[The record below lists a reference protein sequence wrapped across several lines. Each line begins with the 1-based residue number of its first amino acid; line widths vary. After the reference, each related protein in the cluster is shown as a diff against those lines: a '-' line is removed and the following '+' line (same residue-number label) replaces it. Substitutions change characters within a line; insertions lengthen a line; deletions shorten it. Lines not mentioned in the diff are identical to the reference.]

1 MTRTVLIAL
10 ATGALTLS
18 ACGSEGTPEEE
29 VTKSV
34 RNWTAA
40 LSEGNGTA
48 ACARMTPTAQ
58 AEFATYAGTYVK
70 TGPPA
75 DCVGNVK
82 RFTRK
87 LTGIPRRQIHDAD
100 VDAVSISG
108 DTARVEMADGGPN
121 ELVLRRDGDDW
132 HIDHAFRKGWRFV
145 GAPRFGLTAR

>member
-1 MTRTVLIAL
+1 MTRTALIAL
-10 ATGALTLS
+10 TAGALTLS

-40 LSEGNGTA
+40 FSEGNGKET
-48 ACARMTPTAQ
+48 CARMTPTAQ
-58 AEFATYAGTYVK
+58 AELATWASTYTK

-75 DCVGNVK
+75 DCVGNVR
-82 RFTRK
+82 RFSAK

-100 VDAVSISG
+100 VDDVSIDGEIAS
-108 DTARVEMADGGPN
+108 VEMADGGPN
-121 ELVLRRDGDDW
+121 ELVLRRDGDAW